1 MKKILYVFRLVTQSM
16 LTTITRTKPFEVTPL
31 SKRTKCRVYPFYYYS
46 CCNRQA
52 LDNLKLDEHKIA
64 KILGNKWKTLSDS
77 EKAPYIRECNK
88 VR

>member
-16 LTTITRTKPFEVTPL
+16 LTTITRTKPFEPTPV
-31 SKRTKCRVYPFYYYS
+31 SKRSKCRVYPFYYYS
-46 CCNRQA
+46 CCNRKE
-52 LDNLKLDEHKIA
+52 LDNLKLDEHEIA